1 MNAACTFKSFK
12 LWVISVAA
20 IALLFSGCEDVGL
33 GAAIDTQAPSLAITY
48 PPEAAAAIRG
58 TFTVAGSCDDDR
70 GVTEVSVV
78 VKSIDRPDQVFGPYK
93 AKIAASKKSY
103 SIELNKYDPANSA
116 YYNGYQY
123 ADGKYSVGVT
133 AYDDAGHFYGP
144 ISRTVEIDNTA
155 PLFVVTSPSVA
166 YNTASAVP
174 LSKAAHSEYG
184 SIFKV
189 EGTIADDHDV
199 ASMRIDV
206 FDSNGTKLT
215 ANGFIEKE
223 VETSGGTSIVFAR
236 FIEGSD
242 KTVHQRYS
250 EIYGADP
257 EAGEKRF
264 TCTVTLTDN
273 AREYKNPAE
282 TANASSGNA
291 TSKIYLYSNVYSKLM
306 SAKDGYGLE
315 LGDLKNILN
324 GTLTGENIT
333 KSSKAVSSAQALE
346 LLQKRVT
353 DTGAAERLAFSLNP
367 NADPYYELS
376 GYAIDTA
383 RLADRSALK
392 FAGKNSTITFVAKPG
407 LDGILIRPETVRLY
421 LKQFEESEFTKENVE
436 VFIKN
441 PKGGRDPKK
450 LREGFLLLENYAPGD
465 PNTPRDPLDASKP
478 DASKIYDG
486 GAVSYYT
493 KSVSLPAT
501 IIGGRYYA
509 LAATGSDADGVT
521 FSKQLT
527 YGFAGAIVGSA
538 PVITIT
544 QPAVDLS
551 VVKTSGAADLT
562 YKGMAVSEDGLAIE
576 YVDAEITVTDEENAG
591 APVAVITGRAELNAE
606 GHWSFAPSAGTGYS
620 AAAVPPDSGKAYLYS
635 AKFIAYAA
643 GLRSRAARTTHVD
656 SKKPDVEIKSIAP
669 VIAGDSETAL
679 NGVIALSGTAK
690 DTNLKDVRYEVYI
703 DGAVHPFAHST
714 AQGSFGPAYSYSLR
728 LDTRNFPD
736 EKPIKIVITAEDSVG
751 NTASSSSEVYNGVK
765 PIRISQKTDKP
776 VIALTTAQAGITAAS
791 QITMQKNL
799 FGTVSN
805 NLLLATVTDDDAV
818 KTVSVTLYDKD
829 GALLP
834 ASGVFA
840 GYANPQRFDA
850 GEKSVYPLSYRLPE
864 KEGVY
869 QIKVEAFDSNYDAGA
884 PAAASAFSKGDTG
897 TFFIAVDTG
906 APSVTIGEP
915 ANGIYKGKNFP
926 ISGTVSKS
934 DSPISAKFVNQ
945 SGAEITIAGASFSPL
960 TVTPPAAPGT
970 PARWSGTVTM
980 PDNASEEYRV
990 LVTAKDKYAQEGSA
1004 KVSFKVDLQSPTFA
1018 ITQLGKDAPLA
1029 VPLSKDSA
1037 EQEIYVNPAD
1047 GYVVRGTAT
1056 DGTGSGRSGLKGVY
1070 YYIAASPL
1078 AAPTGGAYAPLD
1090 ASGKLNAGWSAANAV
1105 SDGTVSKWTASLTTL
1120 GTLPAQDGT
1129 QGYRLYL
1136 CAVDEAGNISSAASN
1151 PSSKLIIRPD
1161 GEKPSCTVSASNVY
1175 AEGQYAAPYTGNLA
1189 GNGKYYAK
1197 SAFEIT
1203 AAYTEPQS
1211 SFDKIELYEDG
1222 TLIAPAAGTNNK
1234 WSFAHSDSAV
1244 YNYTAYVSDKAGN
1257 IQTHSFVVFYDAKLP
1272 ELTVSAITP
1281 TVTVGGV
1288 EKVNGVITVKGSVS
1302 DNTNL
1307 GSAVMWNIDG
1317 NTTDAGLSGTVP
1329 LAGASAQWQF
1339 ALDTSLLTDAP
1350 HKIHVSVA
1358 DFIGN
1363 TQRIEKNIIVDQTT
1377 DKPVIKPTNADAT
1390 IRAKSA
1396 ITARSGIDNI
1406 FGTRSN
1412 KTLTALITDD
1422 DGVKEVRVGVR
1433 PAKEPPSNDPFAE
1446 TTLFSNGTSNSVS
1459 ISYNLPAQEGAYD
1472 IRITVKDTVGTLAH
1486 SVAAL
1491 DYFTVAVDDGAP
1503 VFERVTPNT
1512 AAFYSESVAVAGKLK
1527 DGSGIIKLKADVSAV
1542 AGASSSKTAESL
1554 VPASGD
1560 WNDTISLAG
1569 VADGRDYVVTYMATD
1584 AYGQTSTQ
1592 TVKFH
1597 ADKIAPALTIDGT
1610 RRFSVG
1616 DELVS
1621 SGAQLAALGNK
1632 YFRSNT
1638 LDFSGFYTEAATG
1651 SGLKKVYYWLN
1662 KPTAPT
1668 SSAAEVKAA
1677 VAASSF
1683 DGEVYSASNT
1693 DLYRFAAS
1701 IAGFATAAA
1710 GRNVICFA
1718 AEDNAGNFSLPA
1730 RISIQYDSASPEQ
1743 AVPAQ
1748 YRYNAEADA
1757 PLTAGST
1764 IITNAK
1770 KSIALTGTAADK
1782 PVGICDAS
1790 SGIDVVTVWAG
1801 SESNQAAVTGSGSW
1815 TAVFEATTLD
1825 RLSGSPEVHVISTDK
1840 AGNKTDTVLC
1850 TFTVDKQ
1857 APNVSI
1863 SEPAANGTVNKKIS
1877 ITGSAFDD
1885 QELEGSAE
1893 LYALTGA
1900 GTYTKL
1906 SQVALASGAWT
1917 FTDINTAD
1925 TAGVMR
1931 YDADGNAGN
1940 GTQLQVQVRIKDKA
1954 GNEGVSERL
1963 LTVDQDSDR
1972 PIVRFNNITVASA
1985 AKITTSQITGI
1996 INDDDGYPESGAFT
2010 GSEPMGV
2017 WYSTDA
2023 TQTAP
2028 DASNVYHASS
2038 NPAGKWFPV
2047 TVDNGSFSIDDTT
2060 GDGEKQWY
2068 FWIRDKKGTVF
2079 RSSNAER
2086 LERPYFTDRSTG
2098 THDAAANTAHVSFS
2112 LDTTPPAIDG
2122 IAFLRRANGVLVIP
2136 NQDDAGW
2143 STESSEQTF
2152 GGASQVMFVK
2162 VAVTEKTAMRASAP
2176 VTLKIDDAEVS
2187 LAGAISLNY
2196 DPVADPAKYVFIV
2209 GPVTLDSTY
2218 TDGTASLTIEA
2229 YDASNGKGQTT
2240 KNIVIDNTAPTVS
2253 VATPASTT
2261 RITSTVTMRG
2271 AVSDNAGGSGI
2282 DSVQWM
2288 IAAAGGDPTPAT
2300 SGWRDMTSG
2309 SGGASWTI
2317 EFMNVTPSHPMNPLT
2332 YCDATQYKVR
2342 RDTVNASFYYVPVY
2356 FLMKDKLGN
2365 ARVTPYE
2372 MLVDTDGGKPVAS
2385 ILAPENESSVGG
2397 LIRAYGS
2404 AADIDGTIKSVQIQM
2419 DLNNDGQFTQAD
2431 YNIVKSWADSGIAP
2445 YAGKLH
2451 PPSWSGAD
2459 SSEWGIEIE
2468 GGAESWSI
2476 MLNQSKELDANVSKR
2491 IGMRVRAYDQTNLTH
2506 GWGRP
2511 NTITINID
2519 APLIG
2524 SSAPLV
2530 LRQFTDNAM
2539 GTGAV
2544 VAEKQYIEDM
2554 WISGRWW
2561 LCGSVED
2568 TQGISEII
2576 FDSEKGSLTDRLTSP
2591 SSGAVFER
2599 QTYKVDTATFPG
2611 HTDYLL
2617 RIPLDASRSDGV
2629 KIRSKLVVTDDSIDK
2644 NRADRLISINV
2655 DDTAPLLYKTDG
2667 SETAAETD
2675 SLRLMSGANMLGAAH
2690 SVMQS
2695 NFAFELGDTVK
2706 ESGAGFERLAFYFKR
2721 TGYTEDAADRVYN
2734 PMFAPDKYAVCSNRT
2749 DIAAAAA
2756 DGVLALN
2763 EEKLPAFRCSGSFDS
2778 LQSFTAA
2785 NPTHINDNYNV
2796 RRGGLVKING
2806 VYTVITGVDRLGGK
2820 ITFNMPLSALS
2831 ASATVEF
2838 IYAQVVDHL
2847 ANIESPVGTAL
2858 DDEGNLKV
2866 SPNTDD
2872 PLWADGM
2879 IESIEKIGTNFKW
2892 SASVNSKHLVDG
2904 PIEIH
2909 VVAFD
2914 KAGNWSHGFVKTKV
2928 ENNRPRI
2935 ARVLLATDLNG
2946 NGKFNYNTAQGSF
2959 NGAVANGE
2967 FCTYSALDGTGKS
2980 TSTAAVNSSAFT
2992 AKNQLLVLPEFVN
3005 DAGAVTGNGGLGYV
3019 LHIAGAAAAD
3029 VFDAA
3034 DGTPT
3039 DLSGKATLIASIADG
3054 AAGAA
3059 PAEIQNKISEKGGMI
3074 LTNAA
3079 LGGGT
3084 HDGNKK
3090 LQISFWDHTE
3100 GLAYGSTTQWAVLNV
3115 PLNIDVLD
3123 ETLPTVAVAPFY
3135 WEGKNKNSL
3144 YQNNSDAGH
3153 IELPGDLPAADFT
3166 DGASGIND
3174 RDPKVSGKITLRGYA
3189 YDDQN
3194 LAALYVLF
3202 DQFSPTLYLDGETKV
3217 VAGKTYYKAAKY
3229 NAATG
3234 SWESASAT
3242 MDASGW
3248 EFSVKTA
3255 AGAGE
3260 SDNMF
3265 GSSSA
3270 PHFDQNG
3277 HKVYWQL
3284 DLNTAKI
3291 TGAADTDVYARI
3303 LAEDHVPANI
3313 SSESASGSSGH
3324 DATYNNPFCK
3334 MDVVP
3339 YITSID
3345 TALNSIKKRNP
3356 TVYSRTARGN
3366 YPVRHN
3372 ETVTL
3377 NGFNLDTNGSSSV
3390 PLAIGSMT
3398 SGAYN
3403 HTVNGIAS
3411 LNNKNGND
3419 AHGSASDSATEEYE
3433 KYSNFY
3439 NRKPNKDNN
3448 NRLTDDVYIDVW
3460 EFATEAAKPISGGI
3474 EQPVMKINPKT
3485 DMVGFAFVN
3494 GPLYFSMGGKVG
3506 GTEYS
3511 DIYWMG
3517 SYDFFTSVGFIY
3529 DSLGYS
3535 YGCAAGGDINS
3546 NSADKFQFMTSR
3558 WGRAGTG
3565 QSGSYNRTNS
3575 LRLESI
3581 GQKDSG
3587 VNIFNKQRIKSPSF
3601 AAAVHGSATNL
3612 YLAYYDDINQEVR
3625 FKYGKISTTAF
3636 STHSCNF
3643 GSFTDHET
3651 GGEPKDYMNDKVSMI
3666 AGSSTN
3672 RKAGEYVSLGVVSQ
3686 EGSGVDDVV
3695 VCVWYDS
3702 VNRTLWYTYNDT
3714 PTDDRNGHTDGAG
3727 WSAPVRVFADGSIM
3741 EESGEFCQIAVDK
3754 DGGIHIAAYDPV
3766 NLDLDY
3772 AYSSG
3777 YNAAS
3782 FESCVV
3788 DGYGVVGSNIT
3799 IDVAKNAAGKNIPY
3813 IGYYATSCIKPKLAY
3828 LADTSASAPSGSDDE
3843 LFTGAWE
3850 VSVVPS
3856 SSNVNKDRINI
3867 GVWKDSSGTIKN
3879 SKTGFSYHTNT
3890 GSSYGATCEG
3900 EFFANGTPNPLLAY
3914 AHKQSSSAGYIETAQ
3929 KK

>member
-12 LWVISVAA
+12 LWIISFAA
-20 IALLFSGCEDVGL
+20 LALFFTGCEDVGL

-48 PPEAAAAIRG
+48 PPEAARAIRG

-70 GVTEVSVV
+70 GVTEISVV

-93 AKIAASKKSY
+93 AKIAASKKTY
-103 SIELNKYDPANSA
+103 SIELNQYDLANSA

-155 PLFVVTSPSVA
+155 PLFVVTTPSVA

-174 LSKAAHSEYG
+174 LARAPHSEYG

-199 ASMRIDV
+199 DSMRIDI

-242 KTVHQRYS
+242 KTVHQRYT

-257 EAGEKRF
+257 AAGEKLYS
-264 TCTVTLTDN
+264 CTITLTDN
-273 AREYKNPAE
+273 AKEYKNPQE

-291 TSKIYLYSNVYSKLM
+291 TTKIYLYSNVYSKLM

-315 LGDLKNILN
+315 LGDLKNVLN

-333 KSSKAVSSAQALE
+333 KSSKAVGSAQVLE
-346 LLQKRVT
+346 LLKKRAT

-436 VFIKN
+436 AFIKN

-538 PVITIT
+538 PLITVT
-544 QPAVDLS
+544 EPAADLA

-562 YKGMAVSEDGLAIE
+562 YKGIVVSEDGLAIE
-576 YVDAEITVTDEENAG
+576 YVDAEVTVTDEENAG
-591 APVAVITGRAELNAE
+591 APVAQITGRAELDAE
-606 GHWSFAPSAGTGYS
+606 GHWSFAPAAGAGYA
-620 AAAVPPDSGKAYLYS
+620 AAAVAPDSGKAYLYT
-635 AKFIAYAA
+635 AKFTAYAA
-643 GLRSRAARTTHVD
+643 GLRSRATRTTHVD

-669 VIAGDSETAL
+669 VIGDGAETAV
-679 NGVIALSGTAK
+679 NGVIVLSGTAK

-703 DGAVHPFAHST
+703 DGAVHPYAHSS
-714 AQGSFGPAYSYSLR
+714 AKGSFGAAYSYSLR

-736 EKPIKIVITAEDSVG
+736 EKTVKIVITAEDSVG
-751 NTASSSSEVYNGVK
+751 NTASSSSEVYNGAK

-776 VIALTTAQAGITAAS
+776 AIALTTAQAGITAAS
-791 QITMQKNL
+791 QISMQKNL

-818 KTVSVTLYDKD
+818 KAVSVTLYDKD

-840 GYANPQRFDA
+840 GYANPALFDA

-869 QIKVEAFDSNYDAGA
+869 QVKVEAFDRNYDGAA
-884 PAAASAFSKGDTG
+884 PAAASAFSKNDTG
-897 TFFIAVDTG
+897 KFFIAVDTG
-906 APSVTIGEP
+906 APTVTMSEP
-915 ANGIYKGKNFP
+915 ANGVYKGKNFS
-926 ISGTVSKS
+926 IAGTVSKS
-934 DSPISAKFVNQ
+934 DSPLSAKFVNQ
-945 SGAEITIAGASFSPL
+945 SGAEVTIAGALFSPL
-960 TVTPPAAPGT
+960 TVTPPTVPGN
-970 PARWSGTVTM
+970 PAQWSGSVTM
-980 PDNASEEYRV
+980 PDHASEEYHV
-990 LVTAKDKYAQEGSA
+990 LVTAKDTYAQEGSA
-1004 KVSFKVDLQSPTFA
+1004 KVSFKVDLQSPTFTV
-1018 ITQLGKDAPLA
+1018 TQLGKDAPLST
-1029 VPLSKDSA
+1029 PLSKDSA
-1037 EQEIYVNPAD
+1037 EHAVYVNPAD
-1047 GYVVRGTAT
+1047 GYVVRGTAS
-1056 DGTGSGRSGLKGVY
+1056 DGTGSGRSGLKGIY

-1078 AAPTGGAYAPLD
+1078 APPVGDAYAPLD
-1090 ASGKLNAGWSAANAV
+1090 ASGRLNAGWSAANAV
-1105 SDGTVSKWTASLTTL
+1105 SDGTVSKWTVSLTTL
-1120 GTLPAQDGT
+1120 GTLPVQDGT

-1136 CAVDEAGNISSAASN
+1136 CAVDEAGNISSVSEN
-1151 PSSKLIIRPD
+1151 PSAKLVIRPD
-1161 GEKPSCTVSASNVY
+1161 GEKPSCTVMAANVY
-1175 AEGQYAAPYTGNLA
+1175 AEGHYDSPYAGALSV
-1189 GNGKYYAK
+1189 NGRYYAK
-1197 SAFEIT
+1197 SAFDIT
-1203 AAYTEPQS
+1203 AAYTEPS
-1211 SFDKIELYEDG
+1211 DSFDKIELYEDG
-1222 TLIAPAAGTNNK
+1222 ALVAPVGGTNNK
-1234 WSFAHSDSAV
+1234 WSFNHTDSAV
-1244 YNYTAYVSDKAGN
+1244 YNYTVYVSDKAGN
-1257 IQTHSFVVFYDAKLP
+1257 VQSRSFIVFYDAKLP
-1272 ELTVSAITP
+1272 E
-1281 TVTVGGV
+1281 VTLATIAPMVTADGI

-1307 GSAVMWNIDG
+1307 SSAVSWNVDG
-1317 NTTDAGLSGTVP
+1317 NTGGAGLSGTIPV
-1329 LAGASAQWQF
+1329 AGTSAQWQF
-1339 ALDTSLLTDAP
+1339 DLDTSLLSDDA
-1350 HKIHVSVA
+1350 HRIRVSVS

-1363 TQRIEKNIIVDQTT
+1363 TQHIEKEIVVDQTT
-1377 DKPVIKPTNADAT
+1377 DRPVIKPTNANPA

-1396 ITARSGIDNI
+1396 ITAGSGIDNI

-1412 KTLTALITDD
+1412 KKLTALITDD

-1433 PAKEPPSNDPFAE
+1433 PAKDAPNTDPYTE
-1446 TTLFSNGTSNSVS
+1446 TALFSNGTSNSVS
-1459 ISYNLPAQEGAYD
+1459 ISYDLPAEEGAYD
-1472 IRITVKDTVGTLAH
+1472 IRISVTDTVGTLAN
-1486 SVAAL
+1486 STAAL

-1527 DGSGIIKLKADVSAV
+1527 DGSGVIRLKADVSSV
-1542 AGASSSKTAESL
+1542 TGAASTKSTEAL

-1560 WNDTISLAG
+1560 WNDSITLAG
-1569 VADGRDYVVTYMATD
+1569 VVDGRDYAVMYTATD
-1584 AYGQTSTQ
+1584 GYGQSSTQ
-1592 TVKFH
+1592 TVRFH
-1597 ADKIAPALTIDGT
+1597 VDKSAPTLTIDGT
-1610 RRFSVG
+1610 RAFSVG
-1616 DELVS
+1616 DAHVS
-1621 SGAQLAALGNK
+1621 SGAELAALGAK
-1632 YFRSNT
+1632 YFKSGT
-1638 LDFSGFYTEAATG
+1638 LDFSGFYTEDANG

-1662 KPTAPT
+1662 KPDAPT
-1668 SSAAEVKAA
+1668 SSSAEVKAA

-1683 DGEVYSASNT
+1683 NGEIYSASNT
-1693 DLYRFAAS
+1693 GLYRFASS
-1701 IAGFATAAA
+1701 IAGFATAPS
-1710 GRNVICFA
+1710 GVNTICFA

-1730 RISIQYDSASPEQ
+1730 RITIHYDSAAPEQ
-1743 AVPAQ
+1743 ASPA
-1748 YRYNAEADA
+1748 RYKYDGAADA
-1757 PLTAGST
+1757 SLALGAAV
-1764 IITNAK
+1764 ITNTQKA
-1770 KSIALTGTAADK
+1770 ITLTGSASDK
-1782 PVGICDAS
+1782 PVGTSDAS
-1790 SGIDVVTVWAG
+1790 SGIDFVTVWAG
-1801 SESNQAAVTGSGSW
+1801 SESNRAAVTGSDNW
-1815 TAVFEATTLD
+1815 TAVFDTATLA
-1825 RLSGSPEVHVISTDK
+1825 RLSGSPEVHVISCDK

-1850 TFTVDKQ
+1850 TFTVDTQ

-1863 SEPAANGTVNKKIS
+1863 GEPAANGTVNKKIS

-1900 GTYTKL
+1900 GTYTRL
-1906 SQVALASGAWT
+1906 VHTALASGAWA
-1917 FTDINTAD
+1917 FTDIDTAD
-1925 TAGVMR
+1925 SAAVMR

-1940 GTQLQVQVRIKDKA
+1940 GTQLKVQVRIKDKA
-1954 GNEGVSERL
+1954 GNEGVAERL
-1963 LTVDQDSDR
+1963 FTVDQDSDR
-1972 PIVRFNNITVASA
+1972 PVVRFNNITVASA
-1985 AKITTSQITGI
+1985 AKITTNQITGI
-1996 INDDDGYPESGAFT
+1996 INDDDGYPESGSFA
-2010 GSEPMGV
+2010 GSEPEGV
-2017 WYSTDA
+2017 WYTTDA
-2023 TQTAP
+2023 SQTVP
-2028 DASNVYHASS
+2028 DASKVYDAAS
-2038 NPAGKWFPV
+2038 NPGGVWFPV

-2060 GDGEKQWY
+2060 GDGEKRWY
-2068 FWIRDKKGTVF
+2068 FWIKDKAGTVF
-2079 RSSNAER
+2079 RSGGATA
-2086 LERPYFTDRSTG
+2086 LERPYFTDRNTAVG
-2098 THDAAANTAHVSFS
+2098 DAAANTAHIAFS
-2112 LDTTPPAIDG
+2112 LDTTPPAIDTV
-2122 IAFLRRANGVLVIP
+2122 AFFRKANGDFAAP
-2136 NQDDAGW
+2136 DKDDAGW
-2143 STESSEQTF
+2143 STESSALTF
-2152 GGASQVMFVK
+2152 GGEVNVMFVK
-2162 VAVTEKTAMRASAP
+2162 IAVTEKTAMRASDP
-2176 VTLKIDDAEVS
+2176 VTLKIDDAEVNLS
-2187 LAGAISLNY
+2187 GAIR
-2196 DPVADPAKYVFIV
+2196 ADLVSPSGYAYVV
-2209 GPVTLDSTY
+2209 GPVILNSAY
-2218 TDGTASLTIEA
+2218 TDGTASLTIEV
-2229 YDASNGKGQTT
+2229 YDASNGKGQST
-2240 KNIVIDNTAPTVS
+2240 KNIVIDNTAPTVA

-2261 RITSTVTMRG
+2261 RITSTVTVRG
-2271 AVSDNAGGSGI
+2271 AVSDNAGGSGT
-2282 DSVQWM
+2282 DSVKWM
-2288 IAAAGGDPTPAT
+2288 IAPSGVTPNAATA
-2300 SGWRDMTSG
+2300 GWQDMTSG

-2317 EFMNVTPSHPMNPLT
+2317 EFMNTAPNHPMNPLT
-2332 YCDATQYKVR
+2332 YCDTTRYNVR
-2342 RDTVNASFYYVPVY
+2342 RDTGNGSFYYVPVH

-2365 ARVTPYE
+2365 ARVTPFE

-2397 LIRAYGS
+2397 LIRVYGS

-2419 DLNNDGQFTQAD
+2419 DLNNDGSFTQAD
-2431 YNIVKSWADSGIAP
+2431 YDIVKSWADNGIAP
-2445 YAGKLH
+2445 YAGHLH
-2451 PPSWSGAD
+2451 PAAWSGSAL
-2459 SSEWGIEIE
+2459 SSDWGIEIE

-2476 MLNQSKELDANVSKR
+2476 MLNQNKELDANVSKR
-2491 IGMRVRAYDQTNLTH
+2491 IGMRVRAYDQTDLTH
-2506 GWGRP
+2506 GWGAA
-2511 NTITINID
+2511 NVITINID

-2524 SSAPLV
+2524 SSEQLV
-2530 LRQFTDNAM
+2530 LKQYSDNHA
-2539 GTGAV
+2539 GTGSV
-2544 VAEKQYIEDM
+2544 VAEKQYSEDM

-2561 LCGSVED
+2561 LCCSVED
-2568 TQGISEII
+2568 TQGISDII
-2576 FDSEKGSLTDRLTSP
+2576 FSSEKGSLADKLKSP
-2591 SSGAVFER
+2591 SSGAVFEEKV
-2599 QTYKVDTATFPG
+2599 YKVDTATFPG
-2611 HTDYLL
+2611 HKDYLL
-2617 RIPLDASRSDGV
+2617 KIPLDASRSDGI
-2629 KIRSKLVVTDDSIDK
+2629 KIRSKLTVTDDSIDK
-2644 NRADRLISINV
+2644 NSADRLISINV
-2655 DDTAPLLYKTDG
+2655 DDTAPSLYKTDG
-2667 SETAAETD
+2667 SETQAETD
-2675 SLRLMSGANMLGAAH
+2675 SLRLMSGLNMLGAAH
-2690 SVMQS
+2690 SVVQS

-2721 TGYTEDAADRVYN
+2721 AGYTGDAAARVYN
-2734 PMFAPDKYAVCSNRT
+2734 PMFAPDKYASCSNRT

-2756 DGVLALN
+2756 DGALYIN
-2763 EEKLPAFRCSGSFDS
+2763 EEKLPAFRCTGSFDS

-2785 NPTHINDNYNV
+2785 NPSAVNDNYNV

-2806 VYTVITGVDRLGGK
+2806 VYAVITGVDRSGGK
-2820 ITFNMPLSALS
+2820 ITFDTPVAAPSPS
-2831 ASATVEF
+2831 VSVEF

-2847 ANIESPVGTAL
+2847 ANIESPVGTTL

-2914 KAGNWSHGFVKTKV
+2914 KAGNWSHGFVTTKV

-2946 NGKFNYNTAQGSF
+2946 NDKFNYDTAAATF
-2959 NGAVANGE
+2959 NGAAANGE
-2967 FCTYSALDGTGKS
+2967 FCTYSALDGTNK
-2980 TSTAAVNSSAFT
+2980 TVFRAAINSSAFT
-2992 AKNQLLVLPEFVN
+2992 AKNKLLVLPEFVN
-3005 DAGAVTGNGGLGYV
+3005 DSGSLTGNGELGYV
-3019 LHIAGAAAAD
+3019 LGIAEATAAD
-3029 VFDAA
+3029 LSDAA
-3034 DGTPT
+3034 TGTPT
-3039 DLSGKATLIASIADG
+3039 ALTDKAALITNIADT
-3054 AAGAA
+3054 ALGAA

-3074 LTNAA
+3074 LSNAD
-3079 LGGGT
+3079 LGAGAA
-3084 HDGNKK
+3084 DGAKK
-3090 LQISFWDHTE
+3090 LQITFWDHTE
-3100 GLAYGSTTQWAVLNV
+3100 GLAYGSKTQWAVLNI
-3115 PLNIDVLD
+3115 PLTIDVVD
-3123 ETLPTVAVAPFY
+3123 QTPPMVALAPFY
-3135 WEGKNKNSL
+3135 WEGKEKNSL
-3144 YQNNSDAGH
+3144 YGNDTDAGH
-3153 IELPGDLPAADFT
+3153 IELSADLPASFT
-3166 DGASGIND
+3166 STGSGVDD
-3174 RDPKVSGKITLRGYA
+3174 RDPKVSGKITLRGSA

-3194 LAALYVLF
+3194 LSALYVLF
-3202 DQFSPTLYLDGETKV
+3202 DEFTPTAFLDGETLLV
-3217 VAGKTYYKAAKY
+3217 GGKTYYKAAKY

-3234 SWESASAT
+3234 AWVSASAD
-3242 MDASGW
+3242 MASSDW
-3248 EFSVKTA
+3248 QFTVKTKA
-3255 AGAGE
+3255 DPTAKE
-3260 SDNMF
+3260 SDDMF
-3265 GSSSA
+3265 GSTVA

-3284 DLNTAKI
+3284 DINTAKI
-3291 TGAADTDVYARI
+3291 AGAAHADVHARI
-3303 LAEDHVPANI
+3303 LAVDRAPNE
-3313 SSESASGSSGH
+3313 SSESAAGAAGN
-3324 DATYNNPFCK
+3324 DAAYNNPFCK

-3366 YPVRHN
+3366 YPVRAD
-3372 ETVTL
+3372 ETITV
-3377 NGFNLDTNGSSSV
+3377 NGFNLDVSGASSITY
-3390 PLAIGSMT
+3390 AIGSMT
-3398 SGAYN
+3398 SGAYT

-3411 LNNKNGND
+3411 LNNRNGND
-3419 AHGSASDSATEEYE
+3419 AHGSASAAALDEYE
-3433 KYSNFY
+3433 RYANFY
-3439 NRKPNKDNN
+3439 NRRPNKDNN
-3448 NRLTDDVYIDVW
+3448 NRLTDDVVIDVW
-3460 EFATEAAKPISGGI
+3460 EFAPEAAKPISGGI

-3485 DMVGFAFVN
+3485 DMIGFAFVN

-3535 YGCAAGGDINS
+3535 YGCAAGGDINN

-3702 VNRTLWYTYNDT
+3702 VNRTLWYTYNDS
-3714 PTDDRNGHTDGAG
+3714 PTTNRDGQTDGSG
-3727 WSAPVRVFADGSIM
+3727 WSAPVRVFADGSVM